1 MLLSV
6 VLHLHSR
13 TFDGKKN
20 ITIVGVSFVELEK
33 LQQMILILPI
43 VELHFK
49 CGGYNTRVLT
59 SIKISSIVSC

>member
-6 VLHLHSR
+6 VLHLHPR

-20 ITIVGVSFVELEK
+20 ITIVGVSFVEFEK

-43 VELHFK
+43 VEL
-49 CGGYNTRVLT
+49 GVAGNARVT
-59 SIKISSIVSC
+59 IQEC